1 MTKLD
6 VKNSFHQMHSA
17 PETTPLRILIVGG
30 GTAGWMTAAAL
41 SRVLPPRVAQ
51 IRLVESEAI
60 GTVGVGEATVPH
72 IRFFNQRL
80 GFDEADFMAKT
91 QATFKL
97 GIEFR
102 NWGRLGDAYLHPF
115 GAFGQNLIGVPFHQH
130 WVRAHR
136 AGRAGGIEHW
146 SLPILAARAGKFA
159 HPDPDLASPLSTY
172 SYAYQFDA
180 TLYAA
185 YLRAYAE
192 ARGVQRTEGRIV
204 DVRQNGESGFVETV
218 TLENGE
224 RVAADLF
231 VDCSGFRGLLIEQ
244 TLQAGY
250 EEWSH
255 WLPCDRAWA
264 VPCPTAGPVTPYTR
278 ATAHTAGWFWRIP
291 LQHRVGNGHVYS
303 SRFTGDEQARAD
315 LLAQLESEP
324 AAEPKQLRFVTGKR
338 RRQWSKNVV
347 SIGLASGFL
356 EPLESTSIHLIQLA
370 IGYLID
376 YLPDRGFDPMN
387 ETEFNRIMALEY
399 QRVRDFLILHYHATQ
414 RDDSPFWDYCR
425 TMEIPDSLAYR
436 MELFRERG
444 VVAQYREGMFLDA
457 SWLAVFFGQNV
468 LPQRYDPASDRLA
481 EHELADRMDRIRG
494 DYAAAVQ
501 TLPSHDAFLQ
511 QIGARGAATR

>member
-1 MTKLD
+1 
-6 VKNSFHQMHSA
+6 
-17 PETTPLRILIVGG
+17 
-30 GTAGWMTAAAL
+30 
-41 SRVLPPRVAQ
+41 
-51 IRLVESEAI
+51 
-60 GTVGVGEATVPH
+60 
-72 IRFFNQRL
+72 
-80 GFDEADFMAKT
+80 
-91 QATFKL
+91 
-97 GIEFR
+97 
-102 NWGRLGDAYLHPF
+102 
-115 GAFGQNLIGVPFHQH
+115 
-130 WVRAHR
+130 
-136 AGRAGGIEHW
+136 
-146 SLPILAARAGKFA
+146 
-159 HPDPDLASPLSTY
+159 
-172 SYAYQFDA
+172 
-180 TLYAA
+180 
-185 YLRAYAE
+185 
-192 ARGVQRTEGRIV
+192 
-204 DVRQNGESGFVETV
+204 
-218 TLENGE
+218 
-224 RVAADLF
+224 
-231 VDCSGFRGLLIEQ
+231 
-244 TLQAGY
+244 
-250 EEWSH
+250 
-255 WLPCDRAWA
+255 
-264 VPCPTAGPVTPYTR
+264 VTPYTR

-399 QRVRDFLILHYHATQ
+399 ERVRDFLILHYHATQ

-481 EHELADRMDRIRG
+481 EHELADRMDRIRD

-511 QIGARGAATR
+511 QIGARGAAAR